1 MEMAMEVKEDLG
13 AQVDRLAAAAGALEM
28 AVERLREIDLAAVG
42 SREAELEE
50 KLMVA
55 EATIAELRASGAGAG
70 FGSASGSGRKTVG
83 AGVAS
88 LMAKSG
94 VAAEMT
100 TGGALDA
107 ALVSLSIEQRIAV
120 KAGMMRAGLVG

>member
-1 MEMAMEVKEDLG
+1 MEMAMEVKDDLG

-50 KLMVA
+50 KLIVA
-55 EATIAELRASGAGAG
+55 EATIAELRASGAGV
-70 FGSASGSGRKTVG
+70 GSASSSGRKTVG